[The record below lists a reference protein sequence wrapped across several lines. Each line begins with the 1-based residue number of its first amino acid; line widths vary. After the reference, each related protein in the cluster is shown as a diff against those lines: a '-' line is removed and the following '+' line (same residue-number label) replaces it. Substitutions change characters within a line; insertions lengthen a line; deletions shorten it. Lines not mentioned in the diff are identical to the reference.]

1 MTDRRIPGYCPLC
14 ISRCGCVSVVNG
26 DGILTAVEPDTSHPT
41 GQALCIK
48 GRSAPDLVNSPDR
61 ILYPMKRT
69 RPKGAPDPG
78 WQRITWDEALEF
90 TATHMNSAAQAHG
103 PESVAFSV
111 TTPSGTAVA
120 DGMGWIFRLINAFGS
135 PNAVWTTHVC
145 NWHRDFTNALTFG
158 ADIGMPDYANTGCIV
173 YWGFNPAVSW
183 PAQARLAG
191 AAVKRGAKLVAIDP
205 RHAGLAAK
213 ADQWLRVRPGTDGAL
228 ALSLAGVMI
237 ERGWYDAD
245 FVRSWSNG
253 PFLVRADNRRFL
265 TEADIRPGG
274 SVSRFVAWDEH
285 GRGPAIYDPL
295 TRQYDAAPGRAALF
309 GEFDIQTLHGTVAC
323 TPAFERYARLCRQY
337 TPERAER
344 ITGVP
349 ATQIG
354 QTARVLHEHAPVS
367 YYAWSGIGQNTN
379 ASQTARA
386 VNLLYALTG
395 SIDAPGGNVYF
406 AKPAL
411 NDVSGVELRTGRAG
425 KPAIGL
431 PARPLGPA
439 RHGWITE
446 TELYRAILHGQP
458 YPVKGLLAF
467 GSNLLQSRPDPTS
480 GIEALQSL
488 DFYVHADLFL
498 NSMADLADIVLP
510 VASPWEREGLAAGF
524 QVSQDASALV
534 QFRQKVIEPGGES
547 KSDAWIAFE
556 LAKRL
561 RLGEHFFDGSI
572 EAGARHVLAPTGLSF
587 EALRNAPG
595 GIRLPLSMQYR
606 KYRDHGF
613 KTPSGRVEIYSQQLL
628 DIGQN
633 PLPEFF
639 EPAVSP
645 ASRPEL
651 NEEYPLILTSA
662 KWVQYCH
669 SQFRNLAPLRRR
681 MPDPLVE
688 IHPGTAAGRDIL
700 EGDWIVIR
708 SPVGKMFARAQFNA
722 HLDPRVV
729 CAQYGWWEAKGAPG
743 AEAGGQ
749 ANFSALIDGQH
760 GDPVSGSVALRSYL
774 CEVEKCGS

>member
-1 MTDRRIPGYCPLC
+1 MTDKRIPGYCPLC

-26 DGILTAVEPDTSHPT
+26 DGILTAVEPDPGHPT
-41 GQALCIK
+41 GQSLCIK

-69 RPKGAPDPG
+69 RPKGDPDPG
-78 WQRITWDEALEF
+78 WVRITWDEALEF
-90 TATHMNSAAQAHG
+90 TAGQMKSMAQARG

-111 TTPSGTAVA
+111 ATPSGTAIA

-158 ADIGMPDYANTGCIV
+158 CDIGMPDYANTGCIV

-191 AAVKRGAKLVAIDP
+191 DAIKRGAKLVVIDP
-205 RHAGLAAK
+205 RRAGMAAK

-237 ERGWYDAD
+237 EHGWYDAD

-265 TEADIRPGG
+265 TEADLRPGG
-274 SVSRFVAWDEH
+274 AAGRLVAWDEENH
-285 GRGPAIYDPL
+285 RPAIYDPRS
-295 TRQYDAAPGRAALF
+295 RQYDTEPGRAALF
-309 GEFDIQTLHGTVAC
+309 GEFDIRTVLGTVAC
-323 TPAFERYARLCRQY
+323 TPAFDRYARLCRQY
-337 TPERAER
+337 APERAER

-349 ATQIG
+349 AAQIR
-354 QTARVLHEHAPVS
+354 QTARLLHEHAPVS

-395 SIDAPGGNVYF
+395 GLDASGGNVHF
-406 AKPAL
+406 ARPAL
-411 NDVSGVELRTGRAG
+411 NDVSGVDLRAG
-425 KPAIGL
+425 RKPAIGL
-431 PARPLGPA
+431 DTRPLGPA
-439 RHGWITE
+439 RHGWISE
-446 TELYRAILHGQP
+446 TGLYRAILDGQP
-458 YPVKGLLAF
+458 YPVKGLVAF
-467 GSNLLQSRPDPTS
+467 GSNLLQSRPDPVL
-480 GIEALQSL
+480 GAQALQSL
-488 DFYVHADLFL
+488 DFYVHADMFL
-498 NSMADLADIVLP
+498 NPMAELADIVLP
-510 VASPWEREGLAAGF
+510 VATPWEREGVAAGF
-524 QVSQDASALV
+524 QVSQEASALV
-534 QFRQKVIEPGGES
+534 QLRHKAIEPRGES
-547 KSDAWIAFE
+547 KSDTWIAFE

-561 RLGEHFFDGSI
+561 QLGEHFFDGSI
-572 EAGARHVLAPTGLSF
+572 EAGVRHVLAPTGIAF
-587 EALRNAPG
+587 EALRNAPA
-595 GIRLPLSMQYR
+595 GIRLPLPTPYR

-613 KTPSGRVEIYSQQLL
+613 NTPSSRVEIYSQQLL
-628 DIGQN
+628 DIGQD

-639 EPAVSP
+639 EPALSP

-651 NEEYPLILTSA
+651 NEDYPLILTSA

-669 SQFRNLAPLRRR
+669 SQFRQLAPLRRR
-681 MPDPLVE
+681 MPDPLAE
-688 IHPGTAAGRDIL
+688 IHPDTAAVRGIM
-700 EGDWIVIR
+700 EGDWIGIR
-708 SPVGKMFARAQFNA
+708 TPMGKMVARAAFNA
-722 HLDPRVV
+722 HLEPRVV
-729 CAQYGWWEAKGAPG
+729 CAQYGWWEA
-743 AEAGGQ
+743 EGGPEGG

-774 CEVEKCGS
+774 CEVEKYVTRSRPA